1 MSEVKLTKKALEE
14 YLSELFACPVKV
26 LRAGE
31 LGRELRPVEE
41 ELKGY
46 GYGRPYLIVAL
57 VGGEERQVV
66 AGLAEYFE
74 PEELVGK
81 SIVVVVNLVPKVIR
95 GYKSE
100 AMLLA
105 AVCDGRPV
113 LIVPEEEVPPGT
125 PVE

>member
-1 MSEVKLTKKALEE
+1 MSDNLLAGLARLAAMPELVSFEEFKRLDIRVGRVKSAEKIPGAKRLL
-14 YLSELFACPVKV
+14 L
-26 LRAGE
+26 LR
-31 LGRELRPVEE
+31 VD
-41 ELKGY
+41 
-46 GYGRPYLIVAL
+46 